1 MSENPS
7 PAAANPSPAAAK
19 KRLALRIVCIVLAAI
34 FLVVAVLAISFA
46 SVWRNEISTV
56 SSFKHL
62 RARND
67 ENKEGSVYRMDVKGG
82 FYFDKFLKQGGAS
95 NDKELINF
103 ITNNITR
110 GLIDMTI
117 KETDIGCSSFTEIG
131 RAHV

>member
-34 FLVVAVLAISFA
+34 FLVVAVLAISFT

-67 ENKEGSVYRMDVKGG
+67 ENK
-82 FYFDKFLKQGGAS
+82 
-95 NDKELINF
+95 
-103 ITNNITR
+103 
-110 GLIDMTI
+110 
-117 KETDIGCSSFTEIG
+117 
-131 RAHV
+131 